1 MCVSAY
7 NNLFKLLLPLQKKRT
22 KSCKMSFPLFGCGQ
36 SLEGAKQTSDTNS
49 KRDFLVIYV
58 PAMMTDRPTHEI
70 Q

>member
-1 MCVSAY
+1 
-7 NNLFKLLLPLQKKRT
+7 
-22 KSCKMSFPLFGCGQ
+22 MSFPLFGCGQ